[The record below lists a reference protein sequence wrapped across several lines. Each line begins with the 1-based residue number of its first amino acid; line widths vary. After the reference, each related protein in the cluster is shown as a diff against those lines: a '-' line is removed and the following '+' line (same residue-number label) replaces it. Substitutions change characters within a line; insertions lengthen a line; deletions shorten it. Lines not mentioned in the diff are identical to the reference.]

1 MENNSSLMLEQ
12 RLTLED
18 SLGNL
23 TTFYGSF
30 NVTTTP
36 FVSQLDDE
44 LLIENVINRDPFYVI
59 IPITMIYAI
68 ILISGF
74 IGNISTCIVISRNK
88 AMHTATNYYLFS
100 LAISDFMLLIS
111 GAPME
116 LYHIWFKH
124 EFIFGEAFCILR
136 NAINEMSAN
145 ATVLT
150 SKLIFHFFKTREGE
164 LIAFCLSRYS
174 HCIYHRALCGDMS
187 SVPVA
192 HNV

>member
-1 MENNSSLMLEQ
+1 MEDDNSSMTLEQ
-12 RLTLED
+12 RLTSAE
-18 SLGNL
+18 SIHNV
-23 TTFYGSF
+23 TSSSSAAFYGLF
-30 NVTTTP
+30 NVTSTTP
-36 FVSQLDDE
+36 FTHLIDDS

-59 IPITMIYAI
+59 VPITMIYAI
-68 ILISGF
+68 ILISGV

-100 LAISDFMLLIS
+100 LAVSDFMLLIS

-116 LYHIWFKH
+116 LYHIWYKH

-150 SKLIFHFFKTREGE
+150 SKFTIH
-164 LIAFCLSRYS
+164 
-174 HCIYHRALCGDMS
+174 
-187 SVPVA
+187 
-192 HNV
+192 